1 MKISEF
7 IQKYDPSNQFDVLKK
22 TYGQIE
28 FAWNNKIDL
37 SSIKKKGIESV
48 VVTGLGGSAISG
60 DLFVN
65 FFKGELDIPFVV
77 NRSYTLPAFADKNT
91 LVIVSS
97 YSGNTEETISV
108 FNQALKKKC
117 RIVCITSGGKAEK
130 IALKHSVPVVKIP
143 AGFHPRYALG
153 LSFFSLL
160 KVINKLKI
168 VKVKPSLVN
177 SIIRLYKAKAKLY
190 AKEKNPALT
199 YAEQLPGFI
208 PVIYSAEGFTSSVGY
223 RFKCQFNENSK
234 LSAFQNIF
242 PEMNHN
248 EIVGWES
255 FNENQM
261 KIKVI
266 NVLDKDYPAQIK
278 KRFQI
283 SSEILTQSG
292 VEIIN
297 LESGEKSFKVRL
309 MDLIYLCDWITYYTG
324 VLRGFDPAEIRNIDF
339 LKDRLK

>member
-1 MKISEF
+1 
-7 IQKYDPSNQFDVLKK
+7 
-22 TYGQIE
+22 
-28 FAWNNKIDL
+28 
-37 SSIKKKGIESV
+37 
-48 VVTGLGGSAISG
+48 
-60 DLFVN
+60 
-65 FFKGELDIPFVV
+65 
-77 NRSYTLPAFADKNT
+77 
-91 LVIVSS
+91 
-97 YSGNTEETISV
+97 
-108 FNQALKKKC
+108 
-117 RIVCITSGGKAEK
+117 
-130 IALKHSVPVVKIP
+130 
-143 AGFHPRYALG
+143 
-153 LSFFSLL
+153 
-160 KVINKLKI
+160 
-168 VKVKPSLVN
+168 
-177 SIIRLYKAKAKLY
+177 
-190 AKEKNPALT
+190 
-199 YAEQLPGFI
+199 
-208 PVIYSAEGFTSSVGY
+208 
-223 RFKCQFNENSK
+223 
-234 LSAFQNIF
+234 
-242 PEMNHN
+242 MNHN